1 MEKYLINGQAVQLI
15 KEVEG
20 GFLYQNVFYDPDCE
34 DGYIDDSVIFF
45 TDKLFDNPPVEK
57 YHQEVRDL
65 HGQIEQLKFET
76 EKIRQLKNAEKSLL
90 TEIKNRDFVQC
101 LVDYMN
107 GDFNFVL
114 FLPKMELRPKDSV
127 YISPFVK
134 IVNEKGSGY
143 SLYVLSNDDYES
155 YDDRPIMVFKTIESA
170 KDYAKE
176 KLINELRYN
185 TEKSNY
191 SWRSDVI
198 KSWFRDIHRTCGLQE
213 DPELIELYQIKYN
226 EAKNKEDADKK
237 DKIRK
242 EIEEK
247 EKILEQLN
255 K

>member
-1 MEKYLINGQAVQLI
+1 MEKYLINGQAVRLI
-15 KEVEG
+15 REVEG
-20 GFLYQNVFYDPDCE
+20 GFLYQNVFFDPDYE
-34 DGYIDDSVIFF
+34 DGYIDDSSIFF
-45 TDKLFDNPPVEK
+45 ADKLFDNPPVEK
-57 YHQEVRDL
+57 YHQEVKDL
-65 HGQIEQLKFET
+65 QVQIGHLKE
-76 EKIRQLKNAEKSLL
+76 EMDSIRQLKRKERSLL

-101 LVDYMN
+101 LVDFMN

-114 FLPKMELRPKDSV
+114 FLPEMELRTKDSV

-134 IVNEKGSGY
+134 MINSKGHGY
-143 SLYVLSNDDYES
+143 SLYILRNENYEDY
-155 YDDRPIMVFKTIESA
+155 YDIPIMVFKTIESA

-198 KSWFRDIHRTCGLQE
+198 KSWFRNIHRTCGLQE